1 MCIRY
6 PSSSLR
12 AFIFPSEFVSN
23 QWWITKGCDK
33 SWAALFGWHSFSS
46 CVKSPLS
53 AFLLTYRSLHRH
65 LSIQQTVSAG
75 TSLLPMDL
83 GLSPVLVLAILLQ
96 GHMPAHAWLEDD
108 NVSVF
113 TEVLVQSDGCN
124 SASPANI
131 CNLLSYLHIHRRDP
145 PTLYT
150 CSFPAQL
157 LPEISKF
164 QPVGYFN

>member
-46 CVKSPLS
+46 CLKSPLS
-53 AFLLTYRSLHRH
+53 AFLLTYRSLHRY
-65 LSIQQTVSAG
+65 LSIQQTISAG

-83 GLSPVLVLAILLQ
+83 GLSPALVLAILLQ

-108 NVSVF
+108 SVSVYGGLGAVRWVQFCQPCQHLQLAELF
-113 TEVLVQSDGCN
+113 TH
-124 SASPANI
+124 P
-131 CNLLSYLHIHRRDP
+131 
-145 PTLYT
+145 
-150 CSFPAQL
+150 
-157 LPEISKF
+157 
-164 QPVGYFN
+164 